1 VSNQTVMVTGIS
13 GYLGLHVAK
22 SLLERGHRVRGT
34 IRNRSKESSVR
45 EALSDPGGLLSFAVC
60 DLTSDSGWAEAFDGV
75 DALIHVASPFI
86 LREPK
91 DEQEYLRPAVEGT
104 RRVMRFARDAGV
116 TTSVVTS
123 TYLTMA
129 GHMFAGTFGP
139 EDHTPIGDP
148 SINAY
153 IRSKVAAEEAL
164 WDFVT
169 AEAPDMSVSTIHP
182 GAILGPPLGSD
193 TAGTSVSTIQ
203 GMITGSVPGIPPISV
218 PMVDVRDVALAHV
231 AALENPAVN
240 GHRFAVCHPEPIRYL
255 EVAKILRAAGY
266 TKVPSREIPQG
277 LIRALSPVNRE
288 LRSMKAFIGKSVSAD
303 ISISTAN
310 LQWSPRPI
318 KETLLDTASALSG
331 Q

>member
-1 VSNQTVMVTGIS
+1 MSKKTVLVTGVS

-22 SLLERGHRVRGT
+22 ALLEQGYGVRGT
-34 IRNRSKESSVR
+34 IRSGSKEMAVR
-45 EALSDPGGLLSFAVC
+45 DALTTETDRLSFAVC
-60 DLTSDSGWAEAFDGV
+60 DLTSDEGWAEAFQGV

-91 DEQEYLRPAVEGT
+91 DEQEYLRPAVDGT
-104 RRVMRFARDAGV
+104 LRVMRFACDAGV
-116 TTSVVTS
+116 TNAVVTS

-139 EDHTPIGDP
+139 DDHTLISDP

-164 WDFVT
+164 WDFVST
-169 AEAPDMSVSTIHP
+169 HALDMRVSTIHP

-193 TAGTSVSTIQ
+193 TAGTSVSTIRS
-203 GMITGSVPGIPPISV
+203 MITGSVPGIPPISV

-231 AALENPAVN
+231 AAMENTMVN
-240 GHRFAVCHPEPIRYL
+240 GQRFAVCHPEPIRYL

-266 TKVPSREIPQG
+266 TKVPSREIPEAM
-277 LIRALSPVNRE
+277 IRALAPLNRE
-288 LRSMKAFIGKSVSAD
+288 LRSMKAFLGKSVYAETSNTTD
-303 ISISTAN
+303 S
-310 LQWSPRPI
+310 LRWKPRPI
-318 KETLLDTASALSG
+318 EQTVLDTAAAL
-331 Q
+331 

>member
-1 VSNQTVMVTGIS
+1 MSNQTVVVTGVS
-13 GYLGLHVAK
+13 GYLGLHVANV
-22 SLLERGHRVRGT
+22 LLERGHHVRGT
-34 IRNRSKESSVR
+34 IRNRNKENSVR
-45 EALSDPGGLLSFAVC
+45 GALASSTERLSLFVC
-60 DLTSDSGWAEAFDGV
+60 DLTSDDGWAEALRGA
-75 DALIHVASPFI
+75 DAVVHVASPFI

-164 WDFVT
+164 WKYVAT
-169 AEAPDMSVSTIHP
+169 EASDMSVSTIHP

-193 TAGTSVSTIQ
+193 SAGTSVSTIR

-218 PMVDVRDVALAHV
+218 PMVDVRDVAIAHV
-231 AALENPAVN
+231 MALENPSAN
-240 GHRFAVCHPEPIRYL
+240 GQRFAASHPEPIRYL

-277 LIRALSPVNRE
+277 LIRALAPVNRE
-288 LRSMKAFIGKSVSAD
+288 LRSMKAFLGKSVYAD
-303 ISISTAN
+303 TSNTKSV
-310 LQWSPRPI
+310 LQWAPRPI
-318 KETLLDTASALSG
+318 KETVLDTAAAL
-331 Q
+331 

>member
-1 VSNQTVMVTGIS
+1 MSKKTVLVTGVS

-22 SLLERGHRVRGT
+22 ALLEQGYGVRGT
-34 IRNRSKESSVR
+34 IRSSSKEMVVR
-45 EALSDPGGLLSFAVC
+45 EALATEIGRLSIAVC
-60 DLTSDSGWAEAFDGV
+60 DLTSDEGWVEAFQGV

-91 DEQEYLRPAVEGT
+91 DEQEYLRPAVDGT
-104 RRVMRFARDAGV
+104 LRVMRFARDAGV
-116 TTSVVTS
+116 ATAVVTS

-139 EDHTPIGDP
+139 DDHTPMNDP

-164 WDFVT
+164 WDFVG
-169 AEAPDMSVSTIHP
+169 AEAPDMRVSTIHP

-193 TAGTSVSTIQ
+193 TAGTSVSTLRS
-203 GMITGSVPGIPPISV
+203 MITGSVPGIPPISV

-231 AALENPAVN
+231 AAMESTGVN
-240 GHRFAVCHPEPIRYL
+240 GQRFAVCHPEPIRYL

-266 TKVPSREIPQG
+266 TKVPSREIPEA
-277 LIRALSPVNRE
+277 LIRALAPVNRE
-288 LRSMKAFIGKSVSAD
+288 LRSMKAFLGKSVYAD
-303 ISISTAN
+303 TSNTTNS
-310 LQWSPRPI
+310 LHWKPRPI
-318 KETLLDTASALSG
+318 EQTVLDTAAAL
-331 Q
+331 

>member
-1 VSNQTVMVTGIS
+1 MSNQTVVVTGVS
-13 GYLGLHVAK
+13 GYLGLHVANV
-22 SLLERGHRVRGT
+22 LLERGHHVRGT
-34 IRNRSKESSVR
+34 IRNRNKENSVR
-45 EALSDPGGLLSFAVC
+45 GVLASSTERLSLFVC
-60 DLTSDSGWAEAFDGV
+60 DLTSDDGWAEALRGA
-75 DALIHVASPFI
+75 DAVVHVASPFI

-164 WDFVT
+164 WKYVAT
-169 AEAPDMSVSTIHP
+169 EASDMSVSTIHP

-193 TAGTSVSTIQ
+193 SAGTSVSTIR

-240 GHRFAVCHPEPIRYL
+240 GHRFPVCHPEPIRYL

-277 LIRALSPVNRE
+277 LIRALAPVNRE

-331 Q
+331 K